1 MNQTGGEHS
10 WTISFP
16 RQGTKPNSHQVD
28 PTCATDRK
36 WLYTLYPILLYITL
50 VIRVLSYQSLFVK
63 KHCVFSIFGMTS
75 LSSRFCW
82 SEIFTNR
89 HCRALQHCCCS
100 LRCVVASA
108 ASGSANWQPK
118 RPAETG
124 VFDQLRKGFA
134 PVNSR
139 GRHVTFALNNK
150 KKCWILGGSK
160 ERHICQSGWCL
171 VRNYESQ
178 FYPHSLW
185 IVPHKTV
192 RDYDRAISMGRNRA
206 IYLEMV
212 YEGERFIWHSYVMMI
227 WERAWCYDSFGF
239 CWMLINCTT
248 RDQHVSKLLVP
259 GGPLKED
266 WGYF

>member
-10 WTISFP
+10 WTVSFP

-124 VFDQLRKGFA
+124 VFDQVRKGFA

-139 GRHVTFALNNK
+139 GRRVTFALSNK
-150 KKCWILGGSK
+150 KKC
-160 ERHICQSGWCL
+160 
-171 VRNYESQ
+171 
-178 FYPHSLW
+178 
-185 IVPHKTV
+185 
-192 RDYDRAISMGRNRA
+192 
-206 IYLEMV
+206 
-212 YEGERFIWHSYVMMI
+212 
-227 WERAWCYDSFGF
+227 
-239 CWMLINCTT
+239 
-248 RDQHVSKLLVP
+248 
-259 GGPLKED
+259 
-266 WGYF
+266 